1 MASPGGNP
9 NPNPDP
15 LLKEAENI
23 ALRISELRRNLLST
37 VDLGRDLAK
46 EFNKSSIELKTSFEL
61 STDVKHSLDDI
72 RSIASKLGRDYID
85 QELVQGR
92 INANKVEQAIVDAEL
107 LSLMNDMTITEADL
121 VTKYQEILS
130 YMQSGSDTLRSQVS
144 AQDIALVNL
153 VEELEARKQITIE
166 LDKINKALDKG
177 NNKVKETQLKASALG
192 RIFQSLTGIPFL
204 KDFMDFKKISDAFN
218 VSGIA
223 GIRAFGSELL
233 RVAKSGLF
241 LTVAGIAA
249 AVAAFK
255 VLVKLAFDFDKQLVK
270 ISNNLG
276 YTRNSTIGILDN
288 FREISNENRNI
299 VNGLDSAFLSV
310 KNQTAA
316 TAELQE
322 ILETNS
328 MFTSKMIQTQIL
340 LTKQMGLSKE
350 EAAGIQKLSLLSG
363 KSADD
368 ILQNAIKQN
377 NTAISYRK
385 IISEIS
391 KVNSEISVMYKN
403 NPDLIAKA
411 VIQANKLGMSLEQT
425 QRISKSLLDFES
437 SIAGELEAEL
447 LLGKRFNFEKARALA
462 LDGKSAEA
470 AKELIDQMGGL
481 NGLTQLNVIQ
491 RDRLAASIGQSAEE
505 LTKAAREAEILNQL
519 GFENKRAL
527 EEQYALLRER
537 NDTAGISALM
547 EQARKKEGGEI
558 LLQDIARADLQ
569 QRFQESVEKLK
580 QLFTEIAAGPMIKM
594 LEGIVKFLSNT
605 TALKAVFVTLAGLA
619 AAIATS
625 VIIATGGIAAITG
638 GIAAAGTAAYLGY
651 SAAESGSDTSYA
663 TPSPNLTSASVV
675 PDVNRG
681 STSFYSP
688 NQSNMVPTTNA
699 AVPNNTNPVEQMN
712 TMASAKTAT
721 PSSLATQSN
730 ALASPTISLSEDD
743 LLEKSSISYT
753 APRMG
758 DNIMKSTMNNN
769 SSVNNQMNNQNEYN
783 QNNIN
788 NRDVAFNDKPAPIEA
803 NIYVD
808 IDGIR
813 VKQALMKLDRP

>member
-37 VDLGRDLAK
+37 IDLGRDLAK

-85 QELVQGR
+85 QELIQGR
-92 INANKVEQAIVDAEL
+92 INANQVEQAVIAAEL
-107 LSLMNDMTITEADL
+107 LSLRNNMQISEADL

-130 YMQSGSDTLRSQVS
+130 YMQSGEETLRSQVS
-144 AQDIALVNL
+144 AQEIALVNL
-153 VEELEARKQITIE
+153 IEELEVRKQITGE
-166 LDKINKALDKG
+166 LDKINNSLDKG

-192 RIFQSLTGIPFL
+192 RIFQNLTGIPFL

-218 VSGIA
+218 VSGAA
-223 GIRAFGSELL
+223 GVRAFGSELL
-233 RVAKSGLF
+233 RVVKSPLF
-241 LTVAGIAA
+241 LALASVVAL
-249 AVAAFK
+249 VAAFK
-255 VLVKLAFDFDKQLVK
+255 ALVKLALDFDKQLVK

-276 YTRNSTIGILDN
+276 FTRNSTIAILDN
-288 FREISNENRNI
+288 FREISDENRNI

-310 KNQTAA
+310 KNQAAA

-470 AKELIDQMGGL
+470 AKELLDQMGGL

-580 QLFTEIAAGPMIKM
+580 QVFTEIAAGPMIKM
-594 LEGIVKFLSNT
+594 IEGLVKFLSNANT
-605 TALKAVFVTLAGLA
+605 LKGVFIALAGLA

-638 GIAAAGTAAYLGY
+638 GLAAAGTGYLLY
-651 SAAESGSDTSYA
+651 REGSDTNYA

-675 PDVNRG
+675 PDVNRE

-721 PSSLATQSN
+721 PPSLATQSN
-730 ALASPTISLSEDD
+730 ALASPAISLSEGD

-758 DNIMKSTMNNN
+758 DNIMRSTMNNN

-813 VKQALMKLDRP
+813 VKQALMKLDRNKIA

>member
-37 VDLGRDLAK
+37 IDLGRDLAK

-85 QELVQGR
+85 QELIQGR
-92 INANKVEQAIVDAEL
+92 INANQVEQAVVAAEL
-107 LSLMNDMTITEADL
+107 LSLRNNMQISEADL

-130 YMQSGSDTLRSQVS
+130 YMQSGDETLRSQVS

-153 VEELEARKQITIE
+153 IEELEVRKQITGE
-166 LDKINKALDKG
+166 LDKINNSLDKG

-192 RIFQSLTGIPFL
+192 RIFQNLTGIPFL

-218 VSGIA
+218 VSGAA
-223 GIRAFGSELL
+223 GVRAFGSELL
-233 RVAKSGLF
+233 RVVKSPLF
-241 LTVAGIAA
+241 LALASVVAL
-249 AVAAFK
+249 VAAFK
-255 VLVKLAFDFDKQLVK
+255 ALVKLALDFDKQLVK

-276 YTRNSTIGILDN
+276 FTRNSTIAILDN
-288 FREISNENRNI
+288 FREISDENKNI

-310 KNQTAA
+310 KNQAAA

-425 QRISKSLLDFES
+425 QKISKSLLDFES

-580 QLFTEIAAGPMIKM
+580 QVFTEIAAGPMIKM
-594 LEGIVKFLSNT
+594 IEGLVKFLSNANT
-605 TALKAVFVTLAGLA
+605 LKGVFIALAGLA

-638 GIAAAGTAAYLGY
+638 GLAAAGTGYLLY
-651 SAAESGSDTSYA
+651 REGSDTNYA

-675 PDVNRG
+675 PDVNRE